1 MTLKELEDRVARL
14 EEKVNLMYEII
25 DIQTKYNDSLT
36 ANLKLLTRQQ
46 EQQQEKPKPPC
57 SPVAPGAPGV
67 PLQRIVF

>member
-46 EQQQEKPKPPC
+46 QQQQEQDKPKPPC
-57 SPVAPGAPGV
+57 SPVAPGV